1 VRVTIALDAMGGD
14 RAPDEIVAGAVLA
27 ARECDVNI
35 LLVGDLVAVETALAA
50 HNGAAG
56 LPIGIEPA
64 ADVVGMD
71 EAPLVALRR
80 KPQASIAVACEV
92 LAAGRAQAVVSA
104 GNTGATLVAAHN
116 TIGRSPGVERPALA
130 VLIPTETGSAVLVD
144 AGANIDCR
152 PEHLVQ
158 FAVMGDAYARVALH
172 RARPA
177 VGLLSIGEEAG
188 KGTDVVRDA
197 HERLSST
204 ALNFIGNVDARAIFT
219 GVADVIVCDGFVGN
233 VVLKAGEGLAV
244 MFERVL
250 RADAQADR
258 SIDAV
263 LERFKR
269 RVDAEA
275 RGAAP
280 LLGLNGL
287 VLVAHGRSSAMAIR
301 NAVAAAADLVRAGFA
316 AEMSK
321 VLTRP

>member
-1 VRVTIALDAMGGD
+1 
-14 RAPDEIVAGAVLA
+14 
-27 ARECDVNI
+27 
-35 LLVGDLVAVETALAA
+35 
-50 HNGAAG
+50 
-56 LPIGIEPA
+56 
-64 ADVVGMD
+64 
-71 EAPLVALRR
+71 
-80 KPQASIAVACEV
+80 
-92 LAAGRAQAVVSA
+92 
-104 GNTGATLVAAHN
+104 
-116 TIGRSPGVERPALA
+116 
-130 VLIPTETGSAVLVD
+130 
-144 AGANIDCR
+144 
-152 PEHLVQ
+152 
-158 FAVMGDAYARVALH
+158 MGDAYARVALH